1 MPPPQLNQEEFEK
14 PEEIQT
20 SEPTLEEEESKRRL
34 EQMAEAEKTQ
44 AGHRFRLSEEE
55 FAKERLEHL
64 KQGFDK
70 LKTEDD
76 AVLSLC
82 MFGSFVKGNVKP
94 ESDIDGYVFVDAD
107 KLLARAK
114 ANASD
119 PEKIEP
125 VYENSSNKSTETYLT
140 EKLWLEYK
148 DKVNKD
154 LGESGV
160 LSTEQLNGIKVR
172 PVNEEILSHQ
182 INGLAEYHKE
192 LEEFNK
198 KRTEYVEGKSEEHPE
213 KPEFIGISST
223 LVGMFHLDMGGG
235 IRKYRKSVID
245 KLSSIGE
252 EGEKIWGEIVE
263 GVEMQEQYYQTNTDK
278 RYPRTLLEA
287 QKIYG

>member
-1 MPPPQLNQEEFEK
+1 
-14 PEEIQT
+14 
-20 SEPTLEEEESKRRL
+20 
-34 EQMAEAEKTQ
+34 
-44 AGHRFRLSEEE
+44 
-55 FAKERLEHL
+55 
-64 KQGFDK
+64 
-70 LKTEDD
+70 
-76 AVLSLC
+76 
-82 MFGSFVKGNVKP
+82 
-94 ESDIDGYVFVDAD
+94 
-107 KLLARAK
+107 
-114 ANASD
+114 
-119 PEKIEP
+119 
-125 VYENSSNKSTETYLT
+125 VYENSSNKNTETYLT

-160 LSTEQLNGIKVR
+160 LTNQQLDGIKVR
-172 PVNEEILSHQ
+172 PVSEGILSSQ

-192 LEEFNK
+192 LEEFNR
-198 KRTEYVEGKSEEHPE
+198 KRSEYTEGKSEEYPE
-213 KPEFIGISST
+213 RPETATASST

-245 KLSSIGE
+245 KLSSMGE